1 MAEAIKLS
9 EAMRAAGIVGT
20 ASPVLSTVNSGLTRL
35 NDTQLAELERVAAI
49 PLPALPPCDERHF
62 TQCLRVM
69 TAALPRQ
76 GSDDLSGELFIAAYK
91 RKLGH
96 MPKDQINYITDQAL
110 ERCKWFPT
118 IAECMSI
125 GAEWER
131 NDEAVRN
138 QANAI
143 AAIGREKQQRMEE
156 AMQAMRD
163 GTISQSEIDALP
175 PRWQSIGET
184 RGYLRRGDDGG
195 YALRPPLIVETVTE
209 GYRP

>member
-1 MAEAIKLS
+1 
-9 EAMRAAGIVGT
+9 
-20 ASPVLSTVNSGLTRL
+20 
-35 NDTQLAELERVAAI
+35 
-49 PLPALPPCDERHF
+49 
-62 TQCLRVM
+62 M

-131 NDEAVRN
+131 DDEAVRN

-163 GTISQSEIDALP
+163 GTINQDEIDALP

-195 YALRPPLIVETVTE
+195 YALRPPLIVEAGETE
-209 GYRP
+209 GDQP

>member
-20 ASPVLSTVNSGLTRL
+20 ASPVLSTVSSGLTRL

-118 IAECMSI
+118 IAECMGI

-163 GTISQSEIDALP
+163 GTISQGEIDALP

-184 RGYLRRGDDGG
+184 RGYLRRDDDGG
-195 YALRPPLIVETVTE
+195 YALRSPLIVETVTE